1 MTTSTFTLGR
11 CPKKGCKHRTRSEA
25 EAGRWSAICPDHGA
39 YSLSNVYGEF
49 VETAKCGATCR
60 NAVGPACDCSC
71 GGANH
76 GHAHA
81 A

>member
-11 CPKKGCKHRTRSEA
+11 CPAKGCKTKVRSEA
-25 EAGRWSAICPDHGA
+25 GKFAAECPEHGA
-39 YSLSNVYGEF
+39 FSLSNVYGEF
-49 VETAKCGATCR
+49 VEKKCGSVCQNATG
-60 NAVGPACDCSC
+60 ATCDCSC